1 MDNGAKFT
9 HLPFPCS
16 RFRMN
21 GVSRLSTEA
30 LKQEKIKML
39 EKYYP
44 KELLCHSDLP
54 YLQALFAKERC

>member
-1 MDNGAKFT
+1 MDNGAKFS

-21 GVSRLSTEA
+21 GISRLSTEE

-39 EKYYP
+39 EQYYP
-44 KELLCHSDLP
+44 KKLLHNSKLP
-54 YLQALFAKERC
+54 YLQTLFS